1 MRILVTGAE
10 GFIGSH
16 LVETLITSGHEVTS
30 FIQYNSFGDIGNL
43 KFIDKYKL
51 KNCHLEFGDIRDD
64 DKVLRVSKKKEIVI
78 HLASLISIPHSYT
91 SFKSFIDTNITGTLN
106 VLRCI
111 KKNSN
116 LKLIHT
122 STSEV
127 YGSAFKIPMDES
139 HRIFPQSPYAA
150 SKASAD
156 LIVNSFFS
164 SYNLPIITLRPFNN
178 FGPRQSPR
186 AVIPS
191 IINQLL
197 SKKKFLSLGNINT
210 SRDFTYVLDTV
221 NAFEKSL
228 KCSKFGE
235 VINIGSNYSIKIS
248 DIINFC
254 SKNLKIKKI
263 IKKNKQKLRP
273 KKSEVKK
280 LYSSNLK
287 AKNLLKWKPYFHGVN
302 GFQKALNITTEWYKK
317 NPDFYKNY
325 SKKIF

>member
-1 MRILVTGAE
+1 MKILITGAE

-16 LVETLITSGHEVTS
+16 LVESLITSGHEVTS

-43 KFIDKYKL
+43 KFVDKYKL
-51 KNCHLEFGDIRDD
+51 KNCNLEFGDIRDD
-64 DKVLRVSKKKEIVI
+64 DKLLIVSKKKDIII

-111 KKNSN
+111 KKNNN

-127 YGSAFKIPMDES
+127 YGSALKIPMDEN

-156 LIVNSFFS
+156 LLVNSFFN
-164 SYNLPIITLRPFNN
+164 SYDLPIITLRPFNN

-197 SKKKFLSLGNINT
+197 SKKKFLNLGNLNT
-210 SRDFTYVLDTV
+210 SRDFTYVSDTV
-221 NAFEKSL
+221 NAFEKTL
-228 KCSKFGE
+228 KCPKFGE

-248 DIINFC
+248 DIVKLC
-254 SKNLKIKKI
+254 SKNLKIKKS
-263 IKKNKQKLRP
+263 IKKNKKKLRP
-273 KKSEVKK
+273 NNSEVTK

-287 AKNLLKWKPYFHGVN
+287 AKNILKWKPHFEGIN
-302 GFQKALNITTEWYKK
+302 GFKKALRITTDWYKN

-325 SKKIF
+325 SKKIV

>member
-1 MRILVTGAE
+1 MKILITGAE

-16 LVETLITSGHEVTS
+16 LVESLITSGHEVTS

-43 KFIDKYKL
+43 KFVDKYKL
-51 KNCHLEFGDIRDD
+51 KNCNLEFGDIRDD
-64 DKVLRVSKKKEIVI
+64 DKLLIVSKKKDIII

-106 VLRCI
+106 VLRCV
-111 KKNSN
+111 KKNKN

-127 YGSAFKIPMDES
+127 YGSALKIPMDES

-156 LIVNSFFS
+156 LLVNSFFN
-164 SYNLPIITLRPFNN
+164 SYDLPIITLRPFNN

-197 SKKKFLSLGNINT
+197 SKKKFLNLGNLNT
-210 SRDFTYVLDTV
+210 SRDFTYVSDTV
-221 NAFEKSL
+221 NAFEKTL
-228 KCSKFGE
+228 KCPKFGE

-248 DIINFC
+248 DIVKLC
-254 SKNLKIKKI
+254 SKNLKIKKS
-263 IKKNKQKLRP
+263 IKKNKKKLRSNN
-273 KKSEVKK
+273 SEVTK

-287 AKNLLKWKPYFHGVN
+287 AKNILKWKPHFEGIN
-302 GFQKALNITTEWYKK
+302 GFKKALSITTDWYKN

-325 SKKIF
+325 SKKIV

>member
-16 LVETLITSGHEVTS
+16 LVESLITSGHEVTS

-51 KNCHLEFGDIRDD
+51 KNSHLEFGDIRDD
-64 DKVLRVSKKKEIVI
+64 DKLLVVSKKKEIII

-91 SFKSFIDTNITGTLN
+91 SFKSFVDTNITGTLN

-111 KKNSN
+111 KNNSN

-127 YGSAFKIPMDES
+127 YGSALKIPMDES

-164 SYNLPIITLRPFNN
+164 SYDLPIITLRPFNN

-248 DIINFC
+248 DIVNLC

-263 IKKNKQKLRP
+263 IKKNKQKIRP
-273 KKSEVKK
+273 KKSEVIK

-287 AKNLLKWKPYFHGVN
+287 AKNILKWKPYFQGVN
-302 GFQKALNITTEWYKK
+302 GFQKALNITTEWYKN
-317 NPDFYKNY
+317 NPNFYKNY
-325 SKKIF
+325 SKKII